1 MPGLIDLVR
10 PKVHTF
16 DAGGRTLERRS
27 YRIDCELAYEV
38 SGPTEFIFLVHAQ
51 DTAEQ
56 QVTQECLSFRPAI
69 EHRVFEDHARGHR
82 FTRLTV
88 DKGEFTL
95 SYRALVRKAPAVP
108 LKRARETPICEL
120 PDALLPMLLPT
131 RYCESDKLGPAAQK
145 LFGGIAAGY
154 GRVQAI
160 SDWIH
165 DSIEYAPGSTDST
178 TTAADVFVR
187 RAGVCRDFAHLGI
200 AMCRALNIP
209 ARLVV
214 GHAPFEAPPPDFH
227 AIFEA
232 WLGGRWVAFDP
243 TRMSPVED
251 LVRIGSGRDA
261 KDVAFATFYG
271 PARMLRMEPRIE
283 RVSAGIAARAS
294 ADARAAADRAAGRG
308 RGGVTPVR
316 AATASGA

>member
-10 PKVHTF
+10 PKVHAF
-16 DAGGRTLERRS
+16 DASGRTLERRT
-27 YRIDCELAYEV
+27 YRIDCELRYEV
-38 SGPTEFIFLVHAQ
+38 AAPTEFIFLVHAQ
-51 DTAEQ
+51 DTSEQ
-56 QVTQECLSFRPAI
+56 LVTQECLSFRPAL

-82 FTRLTV
+82 FTRLSV
-88 DKGEFTL
+88 ERGEFTL
-95 SYRALVRKAPAVP
+95 SYRALVRRTPPPA
-108 LKRARETPICEL
+108 LKRGRETPIAEL
-120 PDALLPMLLPT
+120 PDALLPLLLPT
-131 RYCESDKLGPAAQK
+131 RYCESDKLASAAQK
-145 LFGGIAAGY
+145 LFGGHAPGHA
-154 GRVQAI
+154 RVQAI
-160 SDWIH
+160 ADWIH
-165 DSIEYAPGSTDST
+165 DSIEYAPGSTDTT
-178 TTAADVFVR
+178 TTAGDVFVR

-251 LVRIGSGRDA
+251 LVRIATGRDA

-271 PARMLRMEPRIE
+271 PAKLLSMEPRIE
-283 RVSAGIAARAS
+283 RV
-294 ADARAAADRAAGRG
+294 DARAAAAHRDGAPLTAI
-308 RGGVTPVR
+308 PS
-316 AATASGA
+316 ATASGA